1 MKKLFVLFLLVAL
14 VPFSIGCWGDDDDD
28 TVLPTKTLT
37 LAKVLP
43 ANTFA
48 GTLRGAV
55 SLQWSNLFM
64 NVVKSGTTVKL
75 PYKIHTATADGV
87 KVVFEAT
94 VYETFFDSVNGQ
106 SVQTEIQIQPTGVAN
121 PVTVVS
127 AVTETLPALTSGVS
141 ADTPTSVTTVDT
153 AAIEAAITAQG
164 VTLAEKYEITS
175 VKFGNTEIA
184 TKEAEATPLD
194 NATTYT
200 FVVTL
205 SQAYDYPTTASPTW
219 EIAVQNTAAGSTEKV
234 IVNTTSTGPVKVTES
249 VDKKTLTVVVTTD
262 TTYKLTVGQTYS
274 IVLRKTDAKVGG
286 VDGVPATI
294 PLARYIKIQ

>member
-141 ADTPTSVTTVDT
+141 ADTPTR
-153 AAIEAAITAQG
+153 G
-164 VTLAEKYEITS
+164 
-175 VKFGNTEIA
+175 FG
-184 TKEAEATPLD
+184 
-194 NATTYT
+194 
-200 FVVTL
+200 
-205 SQAYDYPTTASPTW
+205 
-219 EIAVQNTAAGSTEKV
+219 GH
-234 IVNTTSTGPVKVTES
+234 
-249 VDKKTLTVVVTTD
+249 LT
-262 TTYKLTVGQTYS
+262 
-274 IVLRKTDAKVGG
+274 
-286 VDGVPATI
+286 
-294 PLARYIKIQ
+294 